1 MRRQPAREA
10 HVAYTVCSRGRP
22 IGSTDLEFVRIGG
35 PHRTGFFHPN
45 GEGERLVPLVA
56 APLPAMRDRMR
67 RTARQGPER
76 SEMSH
81 EEATL
86 LMAEIHEAGER
97 ERALGLTLHREDGSL
112 VPTEYISFRDTA
124 AYIEVGELMAEC
136 PEWHEDDDEIQRS
149 VEHDLELLEESY
161 DEEEDDDD
169 GYPGFDLPEP
179 DWLEDDDPEPAPWPR
194 YQVQIELLDEE
205 EIP

>member
-1 MRRQPAREA
+1 
-10 HVAYTVCSRGRP
+10 VAYTVCSRGRP

-45 GEGERLVPLVA
+45 GDGERLIPLVA
-56 APLPAMRDRMR
+56 APLPAMRKRMR
-67 RTARQGPER
+67 RTAMEGSHR

-97 ERALGLTLHREDGSL
+97 ERALALTLHREDGSL
-112 VPTEYISFRDTA
+112 VPTESICFRDTE

-136 PEWHEDDDEIQRS
+136 DEWQEDDEEIRRS
-149 VEHDLELLEESY
+149 VEHDLGVL
-161 DEEEDDDD
+161 DEWFGKDDD

-179 DWLEDDDPEPAPWPR
+179 DWLEEDEPAPWPK
-194 YQVQIELLDEE
+194 YQIQIELLDDEA
-205 EIP
+205 IP